1 MDYQKRSH
9 KFFISE
15 MNFIDRVLSIWYDYR
30 AKEKEKLHNY
40 ILKFDENVDRI
51 IQFDEFQVLMRSLE
65 PTIQNAKIIEFY
77 NKCFAI
83 EKRGEAESICLKTLN
98 DIIML
103 YKLGGYGKEFFGSY
117 LESVKLYYK
126 ELKKN
131 RK

>member
-51 IQFDEFQVLMRSLE
+51 I
-65 PTIQNAKIIEFY
+65 
-77 NKCFAI
+77 
-83 EKRGEAESICLKTLN
+83 
-98 DIIML
+98 
-103 YKLGGYGKEFFGSY
+103 
-117 LESVKLYYK
+117 
-126 ELKKN
+126 
-131 RK
+131 

>member
-40 ILKFDENVDRI
+40 ILKFDENGDRI

-83 EKRGEAESICLKTLN
+83 EKREEAESICLKTLN